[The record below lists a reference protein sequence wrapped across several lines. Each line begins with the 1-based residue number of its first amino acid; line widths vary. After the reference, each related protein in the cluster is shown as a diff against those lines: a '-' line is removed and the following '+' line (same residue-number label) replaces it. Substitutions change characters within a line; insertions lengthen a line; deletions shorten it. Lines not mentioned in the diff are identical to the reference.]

1 MPLPTLPLP
10 RLPVWLPPNRTIPR
24 FFMPPDSIYV
34 SHPDRFALILH
45 HLMAAPNGQ
54 SRRQAFVWFTD
65 ELDNYPQFAAYFR
78 FWKSQPRETCP
89 DHSMNHNLK
98 VFDAF
103 MVHVREDI
111 DTEQREIQ
119 EETFKKQRVLHIE
132 LKSFMSAMRDHE
144 DPAIR
149 HQNAVEL
156 QARMAGD
163 SFFLEVVEEAI
174 DLYRTAPAY
183 AVPDGS
189 NMAQLVFTA
198 DTLQLMVE
206 FAKGTLSPRSLE
218 KYHKLGVFRGGPLG
232 VENWEDPAAGDW
244 REAGAREAIDAR
256 VARCEQTGAKKTAE
270 SEPGTRAAA
279 SAARFALESGLRA
292 DAAGAATSAPSAS
305 GLQEQM
311 LAIQLDE
318 PQIPLFNIDRSLRYG
333 LTASPVS
340 FNGGEGVSYIDDF
353 E

>member
-1 MPLPTLPLP
+1 
-10 RLPVWLPPNRTIPR
+10 
-24 FFMPPDSIYV
+24 
-34 SHPDRFALILH
+34 
-45 HLMAAPNGQ
+45 
-54 SRRQAFVWFTD
+54 
-65 ELDNYPQFAAYFR
+65 
-78 FWKSQPRETCP
+78 
-89 DHSMNHNLK
+89 
-98 VFDAF
+98 
-103 MVHVREDI
+103 
-111 DTEQREIQ
+111 
-119 EETFKKQRVLHIE
+119 VLHTE
-132 LKSFMSAMRDHE
+132 LASFMSVMRDHE

-163 SFFLEVVEEAI
+163 SSFLEVVEKAI

-256 VARCEQTGAKKTAE
+256 VVRCEQAGAKKTAE
-270 SEPGTRAAA
+270 SEPG
-279 SAARFALESGLRA
+279 LESGLRA

-318 PQIPLFNIDRSLRYG
+318 PQIPLFNLDRSLRYG

-340 FNGGEGVSYIDDF
+340 FNRGEGVSYIDDF